1 MKKVF
6 LLYPSSQHKH
16 LKNTALFKYMH
27 LKIRKIFHNLYKPFM
42 FIIFEMRFNT
52 VLFNIF

>member
-27 LKIRKIFHNLYKPFM
+27 LKIRKLFHNLYKPFM